1 MVKVKDLVLS
11 GAECLKNITE
21 SPRVEA
27 RILLAHALS
36 TDVSHIIIHGETEV
50 PAEKHE
56 LFENYI
62 SMRIKHKPIAYI
74 TGKKEFFGLDFYV
87 NEHTLIPRPETE
99 MIVEEIISSGKK
111 NLLDL
116 CTGSGCI
123 PVAAAKNCRLTAL
136 GVDISEGAVSVA
148 KQNAKNH
155 SLEEKISFE
164 VADVLN
170 KDIFGRFDIITS
182 NPPYITERDMTGLSP
197 DVANFEPHIALAG
210 GKDGLSFYRRIT
222 EIAPSNLEPDGLLIF
237 EIGIGQGEAVAKL
250 MEKDFTDIKIKK
262 DLAGIDRVV
271 LGRVK

>member
-11 GAECLKNITE
+11 GAQKLEGVTE
-21 SPRVEA
+21 SPRVES

-36 TDVSHIIIHGETEV
+36 VDVSHIIIHGETEV
-50 PAEKHE
+50 PAEKYE
-56 LFENYI
+56 LFDNLI
-62 SMRIKHKPIAYI
+62 SMRLKHKPIAYI

-111 NLLDL
+111 TLLDL

-123 PVAAAKNCRLTAL
+123 PVAAAKNSGITAV
-136 GVDISEGAVSVA
+136 GVDISSGAVEIA
-148 KQNAKNH
+148 TKNAKAH
-155 SLEEKISFE
+155 YLEDKVTFK
-164 VADVLN
+164 VADVLK
-170 KDIFGRFDIITS
+170 KDLFGRFDIITS
-182 NPPYITERDMTGLSP
+182 NPPYITEQDMLSISP
-197 DVANFEPHIALAG
+197 DVKNFEPHIALAG

-222 EIAPSNLEPDGLLIF
+222 EIAPKNLEPDGLLIF
-237 EIGIGQGEAVAKL
+237 EIGIGQGESVAQL
-250 MEKDFTDIKIKK
+250 MEKNFTDIKIKK